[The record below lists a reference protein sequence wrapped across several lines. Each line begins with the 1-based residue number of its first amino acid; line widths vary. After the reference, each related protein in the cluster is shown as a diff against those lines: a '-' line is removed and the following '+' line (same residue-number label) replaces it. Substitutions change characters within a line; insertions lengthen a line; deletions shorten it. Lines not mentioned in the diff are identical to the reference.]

1 MIFLAK
7 LEQFRNDF
15 DRYLNPIENIVKK
28 DVPKDNMFLALAA
41 SVIYYFIRDF
51 TKFFPEESKRDPNF
65 DNQFK
70 DDLFRYLHMAYVFS
84 AEITEAK
91 PIFGDDPQL
100 PYEVVDIE
108 KQSFGLGIYPF
119 FMHFRHSCSP
129 NVVINYYGSKMV
141 LRTTRKRL
149 KGEELFVSYG

>member
-1 MIFLAK
+1 M
-7 LEQFRNDF
+7 
-15 DRYLNPIENIVKK
+15 ENIVNK
-28 DVPKDNMFLALAA
+28 DIAKDNMFLALAT

-51 TKFFPEESKRDPNF
+51 THFFSKKNTGASNF